1 MVSLVRVTAALVLP
15 ALFASTPARATEEP
29 AIVGEG
35 KTLAYLQSLHGKIH
49 PAWALNFLA
58 MAEAQLPKDDPVNSP
73 IREVTLEV
81 ILAPNGSLL
90 GTHVLKSSSV
100 PGFDAS
106 AIDVLKTM
114 TTFPLAPEEALSD
127 DGNAH
132 LYWVFARNHRQCAG
146 LTVAHKEAPL
156 PLAMAALVKQG
167 RDSTALTRIKAVE
180 TEERLDGLSAFTKA
194 WLSRQESDAALG
206 VQASVALALGGD
218 TDVGVRL
225 AKTLPSAPGAA
236 EGLAALKIPVCPLL
250 KDRLTDETPEA
261 RQALLGA
268 LRHGASGECL
278 AFLEAVAKNK
288 QAPVANRLLAIE
300 GLRHSEGPGPLATL
314 RALFKESSAPVLA
327 AAILAEARPGAG
339 KGAVFR
345 LTPKLRDPSLA
356 VRGAAAAALVR
367 VGGESS
373 LPQLFLM
380 FRETDPGIYQLV
392 ATELG
397 KLSGKDSAT
406 MLDKILSK
414 TDPRIHLAGARALA
428 SRTDEHA
435 GKILANIDIGQ
446 EKNPEIRLLA
456 LAATDGTNAKVSIP
470 LTPESRPTF
479 LVLASG
485 NGRGIAARLLLDQF
499 ATLDPV
505 FRITMLGDWLATTP
519 PKKISPAN

>member
-15 ALFASTPARATEEP
+15 ALFASTPARASEEP

-114 TTFPLAPEEALSD
+114 AAFPLAPEEVLSD

-132 LYWVFARNHRQCAG
+132 LYWVFARNHRQCSG
-146 LTVAHKEAPL
+146 ITVAHKEAPL

-167 RDSTALTRIKAVE
+167 RDSTALARIKAAE
-180 TEERLDGLSAFTKA
+180 PAERLDGLTAFTKA
-194 WLSRQESDAALG
+194 WLSRQASEDTPLG
-206 VQASVALALGGD
+206 ILAMVALALGGD
-218 TDVGVRL
+218 TDVGARL
-225 AKTLPSAPGAA
+225 TKVLPRAPRAA

-250 KDRLTDETPEA
+250 KERLADETAEN
-261 RQALLGA
+261 RQALLLA
-268 LRHGASGECL
+268 LRYGTNGECL

-288 QAPVANRLLAIE
+288 QAPVADRILAIE
-300 GLRHSEGPGPLATL
+300 GLRNSEGPSPLATL
-314 RALFKESSAPVLA
+314 RALFKETSGPVLA

-345 LTPKLRDPSLA
+345 LTPKLRDPSLP
-356 VRGAAAAALVR
+356 VRAAAAAALVR
-367 VGGESS
+367 VGGEGS

-392 ATELG
+392 STELG
-397 KLSGKDSAT
+397 KLAGKDSAT
-406 MLDKILSK
+406 MLEKFLGK
-414 TDPRIHLAGARALA
+414 TLPHIRLAGARALA
-428 SRTDEHA
+428 GRTDEYA
-435 GKILANIDIGQ
+435 KKSLAEIDLGK

-456 LAATDGTNAKVSIP
+456 LTASGGAEPEGDLP
-470 LTPESRPTF
+470 LTPEARPTF
-479 LVLASG
+479 GALAAG
-485 NGRGIAARLLLDQF
+485 NGRAITARLLLDQF
-499 ATLDPV
+499 ATLDPDLRV
-505 FRITMLGDWLATTP
+505 TLLGDWLATSP
-519 PKKISPAN
+519 PKK